1 MCYHPHDEYET
12 EVVIHLHD
20 FRGRHPSDQPNG
32 IMMIAPRPMY
42 GISRIDQE
50 EKKNHGWYVRVT
62 LKGVITQKFFADK
75 TCGGKSKA
83 LKSAQEHRNALVEQ
97 LPVARQ
103 AAAAKKRAV
112 RKAAIA

>member
-1 MCYHPHDEYET
+1 MKRRWSATFWISKGVTPTNT
-12 EVVIHLHD
+12 EWIK
-20 FRGRHPSDQPNG
+20 
-32 IMMIAPRPMY
+32 MIAPRPMY

-75 TCGGKSKA
+75 THGGKPRA
-83 LKSAQEHRNALVEQ
+83 LKCAQEHRNSLVEQ

-103 AAAAKKRAV
+103 AAAAKKRAT
-112 RKAAIA
+112 RKVPVL